1 MDRLTAMRVFTEVAE
16 RGSLTAAAQRLDMSR
31 AMVSRYLA
39 ELEAWLGTRL
49 LHRTTRAV
57 SLTEAGIDALPRC
70 REMLG
75 IADDLASVSHDDT
88 TPRGLL
94 RVACSTSLGQ
104 AFLAAAVTR
113 FIARHPGVA
122 IDLVVAD
129 RTVDLVDERIDLA
142 IRVTSEPAPGLI
154 VRRLATC
161 HSVVCAAPSYLQRHG
176 TPSRAEDLAL
186 HNCLT
191 YTYFGKSLWQFT
203 HEGTPLGVPV
213 GGNLSANE
221 ANVLLSATLAGA
233 GIGMQPVYAALP
245 YLRDGS
251 LRALLPGY
259 VPREMTVY
267 GVYTSRKQMP
277 SALRALLDDLVEQ
290 FHTGL
295 FEDSGYAE
303 SRPATPAR

>member
-16 RGSLTAAAQRLDMSR
+16 RGSLTAAALRLDMSR

-57 SLTEAGIDALPRC
+57 SLTEAGNDALPRC

-75 IADDLASVSHDDT
+75 IAEDLASASHEDA

-113 FIARHPGVA
+113 FIARHPAVA

-129 RTVDLVDERIDLA
+129 RTIDLVEERVDLA

-154 VRRLATC
+154 ARPLAHC
-161 HSVVCAAPSYLQRHG
+161 HSVVCASPSYLQKHG
-176 TPSRAEDLAL
+176 TPTRAEDLAL

-191 YTYFGKSLWQFT
+191 YTYFSKSLWQFT

-213 GGNLSANE
+213 SGNLSANE
-221 ANVLLSATLAGA
+221 ANVLLAATLAGA
-233 GIGMQPVYAALP
+233 GICMQPVYAALP
-245 YLRDGS
+245 FLRDGS
-251 LRALLPGY
+251 LRALLPAY
-259 VPREMTVY
+259 VPRNMTVY

-277 SALRALLDDLVEQ
+277 PALRALLDDLVEQ
-290 FHTGL
+290 FKGGL
-295 FEDSGYAE
+295 FDDTGYGA
-303 SRPATPAR
+303 ARKG